1 MFSLNEINNEYISKN
16 KLFSLNEYK
25 INEKNTSVIKKS
37 ENIKKSILKSS
48 SSNKSSINTK
58 KTSSLP
64 ELDNDNILKIRA
76 FEILSKLRHIK
87 GLEKIEEKKFLD
99 ITLNISK
106 DINSKNKK
114 KTNNASTKVKNI
126 KKGTAK
132 LPNKEN
138 MNDKENINNSNLNAN
153 NGINNNS
160 KTKEEE
166 SETNN
171 SKIISDIEND
181 DENNLLLSPILME
194 FILHLF
200 STLFWKLNIKSFQS
214 LKEDRK
220 NEKVF
225 NNLNYIINSYNKIF

>member
-1 MFSLNEINNEYISKN
+1 
-16 KLFSLNEYK
+16 
-25 INEKNTSVIKKS
+25 
-37 ENIKKSILKSS
+37 
-48 SSNKSSINTK
+48 
-58 KTSSLP
+58 
-64 ELDNDNILKIRA
+64 
-76 FEILSKLRHIK
+76 
-87 GLEKIEEKKFLD
+87 
-99 ITLNISK
+99 
-106 DINSKNKK
+106 
-114 KTNNASTKVKNI
+114 
-126 KKGTAK
+126 

-220 NEKVF
+220 NEKKIDLQHNVLASEKRDHEIAFQMVFKSLVKKELKNQGYLCKKGFDVF
-225 NNLNYIINSYNKIF
+225 NGNDCLEALDFLITLLNPSTKTVLNNIFDIQNKNIIEKEMHIVKRIIFIKFLYLFIY